1 MTLTAVEITSPA
13 LVFRQAQRRQTLL
26 CGMTMRMLRT
36 GWQLGEVQA
45 WQVEQGDIYLPL
57 SGLYPLTVAPE
68 MLPPGI
74 ECRLA
79 FSRGPIFFIC
89 DDNICAGE
97 LIAEV
102 VVGHRFFIQ
111 QLSRVEQAKRGA

>member
-1 MTLTAVEITSPA
+1 MRINRQGEDFFIETQNVAPPDSRIELISAVNADWNA
-13 LVFRQAQRRQTLL
+13 LQSTLL

-45 WQVEQGDIYLPL
+45 RQVEQGDIHLPL
-57 SGLYPLTVAPE
+57 SGLHPLTVAPE

-74 ECRLA
+74 ECHLA

-89 DDNICAGE
+89 DDNG
-97 LIAEV
+97 
-102 VVGHRFFIQ
+102 
-111 QLSRVEQAKRGA
+111 